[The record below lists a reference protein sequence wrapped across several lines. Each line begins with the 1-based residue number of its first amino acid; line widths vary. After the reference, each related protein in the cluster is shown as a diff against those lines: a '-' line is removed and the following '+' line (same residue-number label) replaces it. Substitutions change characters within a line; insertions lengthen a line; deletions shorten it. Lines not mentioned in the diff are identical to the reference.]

1 MIQLNS
7 NSAPNKN
14 LQLLLLVN
22 LTFLLLALIANS
34 LLERWSLFSAHALAF
49 SALTVLLITSL
60 RWQTP
65 SLQAA
70 YLGVMFGYFFSFFW
84 VGDPQTYDLLW
95 LTLFPAM
102 AAFVLEHEGA
112 LVFWLGL
119 FVSALGLMFVVS
131 IQMPLAI
138 PYSSMVIGNLV
149 FAVSF
154 ISLLAW
160 SNHRYKA
167 KFLASQKAF
176 QSQLEQRVE
185 QATETIRQLNHTL
198 ELSQRDVVLR
208 LGEICEVRSQ
218 ETGQH
223 VQRVAEYS
231 YHLAKLAGLD
241 TKDIDLIRDAAPLHD
256 VGKVAIA
263 DAILNKPGKYDEHE
277 YRLMQQHAQIGY
289 ELLNSSPQPLLQ
301 AAAIIARDHHEW
313 WNGEG
318 YPNKQSGE
326 NIHIY
331 GRIVAIA
338 DVFDAL
344 SFERVYKPA
353 WSDDKITA
361 LFEQQL
367 GVQFDPTL
375 AGLFLAHYADFVAIR
390 QRYNQGKQ
398 YE

>member
-49 SALTVLLITSL
+49 SALTALFITSL

-84 VGDPQTYDLLW
+84 VGDPLTYDLLW

-102 AAFVLEHEGA
+102 AAEGA

-131 IQMPLAI
+131 IQAPPAI

-167 KFLASQKAF
+167 KFLAVQQAF

-198 ELSQRDVVLR
+198 ERSQRDVVLR
-208 LGEICEVRSQ
+208 LGEICEVRSE

-231 YHLAKLAGLD
+231 YHL
-241 TKDIDLIRDAAPLHD
+241 
-256 VGKVAIA
+256 
-263 DAILNKPGKYDEHE
+263 
-277 YRLMQQHAQIGY
+277 
-289 ELLNSSPQPLLQ
+289 
-301 AAAIIARDHHEW
+301 
-313 WNGEG
+313 
-318 YPNKQSGE
+318 
-326 NIHIY
+326 
-331 GRIVAIA
+331 
-338 DVFDAL
+338 
-344 SFERVYKPA
+344 
-353 WSDDKITA
+353 
-361 LFEQQL
+361 
-367 GVQFDPTL
+367 
-375 AGLFLAHYADFVAIR
+375 
-390 QRYNQGKQ
+390 
-398 YE
+398 